1 MIANDT
7 RRYSVNADGVRMRAE
22 PSTSATILVDN
33 LGLDTVVTAL
43 SDQLITADGHDWCN
57 VQSADGQAGWVACEL
72 LDPVQDQG
80 AERYSVVADGVRMR
94 AEPSTSATILVDNL
108 GLGAIVTALSD
119 QLITADGHDWC
130 NVQSSDGQAG
140 WVASELLTE
149 LPDDGHKDEYAHEQ
163 GSGGQSSGGDSQSG
177 DIGGA
182 AGVRARILATAATRK
197 SIPYLM
203 PPDPNGKS
211 SLDCSLFVDLTFR
224 DAGVPFGSEVRTA
237 QQLRE
242 ACDEIDSSEVQPG
255 DLVFFQNTYPAG
267 PGRASHVGIA
277 LGSGTHQM
285 WDCHAFPGD
294 SGPPGVGI
302 TNISVWW
309 PDYWLCAGR
318 PRQLKE

>member
-7 RRYSVNADGVRMRAE
+7 R
-22 PSTSATILVDN
+22 
-33 LGLDTVVTAL
+33 
-43 SDQLITADGHDWCN
+43 
-57 VQSADGQAGWVACEL
+57 
-72 LDPVQDQG
+72 
-80 AERYSVVADGVRMR
+80 RYSVVADGVRMR

-119 QLITADGHDWC
+119 QLTTADGHDWR
-130 NVQSSDGQAG
+130 NVQSADGQVG

-149 LPDDGHKDEYAHEQ
+149 LSDQDQD
-163 GSGGQSSGGDSQSG
+163 SGGLGGN
-177 DIGGA
+177 IGGV
-182 AGVRARILATAATRK
+182 AGARARLLATAAIRK
-197 SIPYLM
+197 GIPYLM
-203 PPDPNGKS
+203 PPDPTGRI

-224 DAGVPFGSEVRTA
+224 DAGVPFSSAVRTA

-242 ACDEIDSSEVQPG
+242 ACDEIDSSELQPG

-267 PGRASHVGIA
+267 PGRASHVGIS
-277 LGSGTHQM
+277 LGSGTQQM

-318 PRQLKE
+318 PRQLK